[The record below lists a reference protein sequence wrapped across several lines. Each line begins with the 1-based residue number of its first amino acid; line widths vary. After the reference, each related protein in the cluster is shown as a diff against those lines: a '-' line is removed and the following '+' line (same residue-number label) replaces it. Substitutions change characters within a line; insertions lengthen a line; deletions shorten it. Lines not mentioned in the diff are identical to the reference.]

1 MLDNVCIG
9 VDDNLHVLLYL
20 KVQYLSWKD
29 INDTRYSYACWLLFF
44 FFLYRGG
51 NFNKDYDRKMV
62 TKVWLDSAGVAFIFW
77 VFCRN
82 IVHFFERFDIHVVC
96 NSCSGMQKWNYQL
109 EEKKILISV
118 LPNKKD
124 FMVHVCKE

>member
-1 MLDNVCIG
+1 MYRCGWQSTCTFVLESAVFIIKRYQWYQIQLCMLIILV
-9 VDDNLHVLLYL
+9 
-20 KVQYLSWKD
+20 
-29 INDTRYSYACWLLFF
+29 FF
-44 FFLYRGG
+44 FYRGG

-109 EEKKILISV
+109 EEKEILISV
-118 LPNKKD
+118 LTNKKD

>member
-1 MLDNVCIG
+1 MIPDTVMH
-9 VDDNLHVLLYL
+9 VDYFG
-20 KVQYLSWKD
+20 
-29 INDTRYSYACWLLFF
+29 FF
-44 FFLYRGG
+44 FYRGG

-82 IVHFFERFDIHVVC
+82 IVHLFERFDIHVVC

-109 EEKKILISV
+109 EEKKNSHKCID
-118 LPNKKD
+118 KQKR
-124 FMVHVCKE
+124 FYGTCM

>member
-1 MLDNVCIG
+1 MYRCGWQSTCTFVLESAVFIIKRYQWYQIQLCMLI
-9 VDDNLHVLLYL
+9 
-20 KVQYLSWKD
+20 
-29 INDTRYSYACWLLFF
+29 IIF

-118 LPNKKD
+118 LTNKKD